1 MADLPAELAYGKVVA
16 RLILAVA
23 DTTDAGRLP
32 NAQPAVGTVT
42 FTPANVIV
50 KTALPEPAT
59 VVKKP
64 IVCGIDA
71 NGFLIDPELALGV
84 WLVVGVYDVS
94 YRITDASVP
103 SHSIEVLVGND
114 DSAPID
120 LTTAMPPGGPILS
133 ASEYAELDARLT
145 VVEGGGGGGG
155 VTLEQV
161 QDDLGVTSLVAGV
174 SLTKTYDD
182 GAGTIT
188 LDVDAADFDPAGSAA
203 AAEAAA
209 IAASATTAQGALADT
224 ATQPGDLATVAT
236 SGAYVDLSGTPTL
249 GTAAAAATGDFDPVG
264 SADAAEAASQPL
276 DAVLTATTASFTT
289 ADETKLDGIEELAD
303 VTDTANVTAAGAL
316 MDSEVDADIK
326 TLSLPAATT
335 ISTFGASLIDD
346 AAASNARTTLGLG
359 TAATT
364 ASTAYAT
371 AAQGTLADA
380 ALPRVAGGASVEN
393 IGAIE
398 ENVNTVAATGAAE
411 TLDISTFGV
420 HDCTMDEACTFTF
433 SNPAPSGKA
442 SSFVLILRGAFTPT
456 LPASVDWSGGT
467 APTYATPSV
476 YVFTTVDGGTTWVGA
491 QSGSAFS

>member
-64 IVCGIDA
+64 IACGIDA

-103 SHSIEVLVGND
+103 SHSIEVLAGND

-188 LDVDAADFDPAGSAA
+188 LDVDAADFDPAGSA
-203 AAEAAA
+203 
-209 IAASATTAQGALADT
+209 
-224 ATQPGDLATVAT
+224 
-236 SGAYVDLSGTPTL
+236 
-249 GTAAAAATGDFDPVG
+249 
-264 SADAAEAASQPL
+264 DAAEAASQPL

-289 ADETKLDGIEELAD
+289 ADETKLDGIEALAD

-371 AAQGTLADA
+371 AAQGSTADA

-398 ENVNTVAATGAAE
+398 ENVNTVAATGATE

-456 LPASVDWSGGT
+456 LPASVDWSGGS

-476 YVFTTVDGGTTWVGA
+476 YVFTTVDAGTTWVGA
-491 QSGSAFS
+491 QSGSGFA

>member
-32 NAQPAVGTVT
+32 NARPAVGTVT

-188 LDVDAADFDPAGSAA
+188 LDVDAADFDPAGSA
-203 AAEAAA
+203 
-209 IAASATTAQGALADT
+209 
-224 ATQPGDLATVAT
+224 
-236 SGAYVDLSGTPTL
+236 
-249 GTAAAAATGDFDPVG
+249 
-264 SADAAEAASQPL
+264 DAAEAASQPL

-326 TLSLPAATT
+326 TLSLPASTT

-364 ASTAYAT
+364 ASTDYAT
-371 AAQGTLADA
+371 AAQGSTADA
-380 ALPRVAGGASVEN
+380 ALPKVKTINAQTGTTYTLALADLGKVVTCSNAAAVTVTVPPNASVAFAVGSTIDVIG
-393 IGAIE
+393 IGAGIVTIAQGAGVT
-398 ENVNTVAATGAAE
+398 VN
-411 TLDISTFGV
+411 
-420 HDCTMDEACTFTF
+420 
-433 SNPAPSGKA
+433 
-442 SSFVLILRGAFTPT
+442 
-456 LPASVDWSGGT
+456 
-467 APTYATPSV
+467 ATPSL
-476 YVFTTVDGGTTWVGA
+476 VFRAQHSGCTLVKTATDTWQAVGDFA
-491 QSGSAFS
+491 

>member
-23 DTTDAGRLP
+23 DTPDAGRLP

-71 NGFLIDPELALGV
+71 NGFLIDPERALGV

-249 GTAAAAATGDFDPVG
+249 GTAA
-264 SADAAEAASQPL
+264 
-276 DAVLTATTASFTT
+276 TTAS
-289 ADETKLDGIEELAD
+289 AD
-303 VTDTANVTAAGAL
+303 
-316 MDSEVDADIK
+316 
-326 TLSLPAATT
+326 
-335 ISTFGASLIDD
+335 
-346 AAASNARTTLGLG
+346 
-359 TAATT
+359 
-364 ASTAYAT
+364 YAT
-371 AAQGTLADA
+371 AAQGSTADA

-442 SSFVLILRGAFTPT
+442 SSFMLILRGAFTPT
-456 LPASVDWSGGT
+456 LPASIDWADGT
-467 APTYATPSV
+467 APTHATPSA
-476 YVFTTVDGGTTWVGA
+476 YVFVTVDGGTTWL
-491 QSGSAFS
+491 GSQIGGGFA

>member
-23 DTTDAGRLP
+23 DTTDAGRIP

-188 LDVDAADFDPAGSAA
+188 LDVDAADFDP
-203 AAEAAA
+203 
-209 IAASATTAQGALADT
+209 
-224 ATQPGDLATVAT
+224 
-236 SGAYVDLSGTPTL
+236 
-249 GTAAAAATGDFDPVG
+249 VG

-326 TLSLPAATT
+326 TLSLPASTT

-364 ASTAYAT
+364 ASADYAT
-371 AAQGTLADA
+371 AAQGSTADA

-476 YVFTTVDGGTTWVGA
+476 YVFTTVDAGATWIGA

>member
-1 MADLPAELAYGKVVA
+1 MADKTISELTYDVVSANDYLVFQQSDGSTTNRTNPTDIVADLANVDPGTARTNLGLGTAALTSTTAYATAAQGE
-16 RLILAVA
+16 VA
-23 DTTDAGRLP
+23 DTALQDA
-32 NAQPAVGTVT
+32 
-42 FTPANVIV
+42 
-50 KTALPEPAT
+50 
-59 VVKKP
+59 
-64 IVCGIDA
+64 D
-71 NGFLIDPELALGV
+71 
-84 WLVVGVYDVS
+84 VGVSVQAHS
-94 YRITDASVP
+94 AVLDA
-103 SHSIEVLVGND
+103 
-114 DSAPID
+114 
-120 LTTAMPPGGPILS
+120 TTASFTVADETKLGLS
-133 ASEYAELDARLT
+133 ASLEEVRDDLATVLTAGTNITITADDALDTITISAS
-145 VVEGGGGGGG
+145 GGGGGGG
-155 VTLEQV
+155 AVDSVNTQT
-161 QDDLGVTSLVAGV
+161 GVVVL
-174 SLTKTYDD
+174 
-182 GAGTIT
+182 
-188 LDVDAADFDPAGSAA
+188 DAADV
-203 AAEAAA
+203 
-209 IAASATTAQGALADT
+209 GA
-224 ATQPGDLATVAT
+224 
-236 SGAYVDLSGTPTL
+236 
-249 GTAAAAATGDFDPVG
+249 DPVG

-289 ADETKLDGIEELAD
+289 ADETKLDGIEALAD

-371 AAQGTLADA
+371 AAQGSTADA

-398 ENVNTVAATGAAE
+398 ENVNTVAATGATE

-456 LPASVDWSGGT
+456 LPASVDWSGGS

-476 YVFTTVDGGTTWVGA
+476 YVFTTVDAGTTWVGA
-491 QSGSAFS
+491 QSGSGFA

>member
-23 DTTDAGRLP
+23 DTTDAGRIP

-188 LDVDAADFDPAGSAA
+188 LDVDAADFDP
-203 AAEAAA
+203 
-209 IAASATTAQGALADT
+209 
-224 ATQPGDLATVAT
+224 
-236 SGAYVDLSGTPTL
+236 
-249 GTAAAAATGDFDPVG
+249 VG

-289 ADETKLDGIEELAD
+289 ADEAKLDGIEELAD

-346 AAASNARTTLGLG
+346 AAASDARTTLGLG

>member
-23 DTTDAGRLP
+23 DTTDAGRIP

-188 LDVDAADFDPAGSAA
+188 LDVDAADFDP
-203 AAEAAA
+203 
-209 IAASATTAQGALADT
+209 
-224 ATQPGDLATVAT
+224 
-236 SGAYVDLSGTPTL
+236 
-249 GTAAAAATGDFDPVG
+249 VG

-289 ADETKLDGIEELAD
+289 ADETKLDGIEALAD

-364 ASTAYAT
+364 ASTDYAT
-371 AAQGTLADA
+371 AAQGSTADA

>member
-145 VVEGGGGGGG
+145 VVEGGGY

-188 LDVDAADFDPAGSAA
+188 LDVDAADFDPA
-203 AAEAAA
+203 
-209 IAASATTAQGALADT
+209 
-224 ATQPGDLATVAT
+224 
-236 SGAYVDLSGTPTL
+236 
-249 GTAAAAATGDFDPVG
+249 G

-364 ASTAYAT
+364 ASGDYAT
-371 AAQGTLADA
+371 ASQGSTADA

-476 YVFTTVDGGTTWVGA
+476 YVFTTVDAGTTWIGA
-491 QSGSAFS
+491 QSGSGFA

>member
-23 DTTDAGRLP
+23 DTTDAGRIP

-188 LDVDAADFDPAGSAA
+188 LDVDAADFDP
-203 AAEAAA
+203 
-209 IAASATTAQGALADT
+209 
-224 ATQPGDLATVAT
+224 
-236 SGAYVDLSGTPTL
+236 
-249 GTAAAAATGDFDPVG
+249 VG

-276 DAVLTATTASFTT
+276 NAVLTATTASFTT

-398 ENVNTVAATGAAE
+398 ENVNTVAATGATE

-476 YVFTTVDGGTTWVGA
+476 YVFTTVDAGTTWIGA